1 VTLILERA
9 SLGVLFGATVEL
21 APGLH
26 VILGAP
32 HDGADDLANVC
43 AGLARPR
50 NGSVKLFGKEP
61 WSSPGT
67 RARIATLLRD
77 EPPEAAGSV
86 LSAVRRALALRGDRR
101 DAAQLLAELGLAT
114 FGTAA
119 PARLP
124 APLRRRLLL
133 GLALTHPSAT
143 CFVLVEPFSCPEQD
157 AESVLAQLRVH
168 AERGSVVVV
177 ITASVRDASRI
188 GGDVILLDRGRFVR
202 RAGEP
207 LTRELAPGGVSAL
220 EVSSPDARKLASIL
234 ALEPDVSGV
243 EWHAGGERL
252 RVRGADGNSLALA
265 VARAARSSGSRV
277 GAITPVLPALDEI
290 RGASLGLWRA
300 AQDAAREVAAA
311 RYKAQLEARTPSAAP
326 APTESKPPEPGAGT

>member
-1 VTLILERA
+1 MSLILERA
-9 SLGVLFGATVEL
+9 SLGTLFAATVEL
-21 APGLH
+21 APGMH

-32 HDGADDLANVC
+32 DDGVDDLANVC
-43 AGLARPR
+43 AGLQRPR
-50 NGSVKLFGKEP
+50 HGSVKLFGKEP

-86 LSAVRRALALRGDRR
+86 LIAVRRALALRGDPR

-114 FGTAA
+114 FGNTA
-119 PARLP
+119 PDRLP
-124 APLRRRLLL
+124 PPLRRRLLL
-133 GLALTHPSAT
+133 GLALTHPSAS
-143 CFVLVEPFSCPEQD
+143 CLVLVEPFSCPDQD
-157 AESVLAQLRVH
+157 GDSVLSQLRAH

-177 ITASVRDASRI
+177 MTASVRDASRI
-188 GGDVILLDRGRFVR
+188 GGDVLVLDRGRFVR

-220 EVSSPDARKLASIL
+220 EVSSPDARKLASLL

-243 EWHAGGERL
+243 EWHARGERL

-265 VARAARSSGSRV
+265 VARAARSTGSRV
-277 GAITPVLPALDEI
+277 GAITPVLPALDEV

-300 AQDAAREVAAA
+300 AQDAAREAAAA
-311 RYKAQLEARTPSAAP
+311 RYKAQLEAHTRAAAP
-326 APTESKPPEPGAGT
+326 AETESKPPEPGAGT